1 MINLKDLEYK
11 LLAIKKKGWV
21 DNKRPNN
28 KDGGIGNT
36 FEDMLGVKENNSTKA
51 DYKGIE
57 IKCKREFNSSY
68 ISLFSKSPS
77 SPYRANTYLREKY
90 GEYRDDNH
98 PNIKKL
104 YASIFG
110 HRDSNIYEQYKMKL
124 KVNKRTKQ
132 LELIIKDINGKEL
145 DKVFWTFESLEKA
158 SNKIKNLLLVLAE
171 VRKYNNK
178 TQFYYYKAELYTGFN
193 FEKFL
198 DCIKC
203 GYIQFDIRI
212 GVYSSG
218 KSYGK
223 THDHGSGFRIKHE
236 NLIVLYDDFITL

>member
-1 MINLKDLEYK
+1 MTEINNLRKK
-11 LLAIKKKGWV
+11 LIEIKKFGWI
-21 DNKRPNN
+21 DNQRPNN

-36 FEDMLGVKENNSTKA
+36 FEDLLGIKENNKKTA

-90 GEYRDDNH
+90 GEYRDENH
-98 PNIKKL
+98 PEKKKL

-110 HRDSNIYEQYKMKL
+110 HRDSIVYEKYKMNL
-124 KVNKRTKQ
+124 KVNKHFKN
-132 LELIIKDINGKEL
+132 LELIIKDLNENQL
-145 DKVFWTFESLEKA
+145 DKVEWTFESLIKA
-158 SNKIKNLLLVLAE
+158 SFKIRTLLLVITE
-171 VRKYNNK
+171 TRKHDNK
-178 TQFYYYKAELYTGFN
+178 TQFYYSKAELYNEFN

-198 DCIKC
+198 DCIEL

-218 KSYGK
+218 KSFGK
-223 THDHGSGFRIKHE
+223 THDHGSGFRVKHE
-236 NLIVLYDDFITL
+236 NLIKLYENFIVV